1 MFALVMKRSVFV
13 SEHPVRIAFI
23 GGSGLYDMPQLTDR
37 EERSIQTP
45 FGKPSG
51 EITIG
56 TLSGERVAFLPR
68 HGRGHIYTP
77 TEVPYQANIYALKSL
92 GVERVIAI
100 SACGSLRED
109 FAPGHIVVPNQLYDN
124 TKDERGRTFFGN
136 GLVAHVGVADP
147 FCPETS
153 AALAQSVDAAGG
165 TVHNGGMF
173 ITVEGPR
180 FSTKAESNVYR
191 AWGASIIGM
200 TTSPEAFL
208 AREAEMCYAV
218 MAHVTD
224 YDVWHESAEP
234 VTVEMV
240 IRTLNHNL
248 EIAQRAVL
256 DLVARLAQ
264 MDRACP
270 CESALRDSFITDR
283 SKISPEL
290 ITRLGPIVGRYFT

>member
-1 MFALVMKRSVFV
+1 
-13 SEHPVRIAFI
+13 
-23 GGSGLYDMPQLTDR
+23 MPQLTDR
-37 EERSIQTP
+37 EERSIHTP
-45 FGKPSG
+45 FGKPSAD
-51 EITIG
+51 IIIG

-77 TEVPYQANIYALKSL
+77 SEVPYQANMHALKTL

-124 TKDERGRTFFGN
+124 TKDERGRTFFGG

-147 FCPETS
+147 FCLDTS
-153 AALAQSVDAAGG
+153 AALVQSVDAAGG
-165 TVHNGGMF
+165 TGHDGGMF

-180 FSTKAESNVYR
+180 FSTKAESNVFR

-240 IRTLNHNL
+240 IRTLHANL
-248 EIAQRAVL
+248 QIAQQAVTSIVPKIAQMERTCLCGHALQDAVL
-256 DLVARLAQ
+256 TDPNHISADALQRL
-264 MDRACP
+264 
-270 CESALRDSFITDR
+270 
-283 SKISPEL
+283 EL
-290 ITRLGPIVGRYFT
+290 LIG